1 MCVCMRC
8 GAVRCGAVRVCVNMV
23 TSDKFSN
30 AIISC
35 ITSAFSPFENSV
47 FHCKDVTIVN
57 CFYHEC
63 VVLMNVIVVCV
74 GYMIEV
80 VR

>member
-1 MCVCMRC
+1 MFR
-8 GAVRCGAVRVCVNMV
+8 
-23 TSDKFSN
+23 
-30 AIISC
+30 AININGRRFYKDDCDGSSHDVH
-35 ITSAFSPFENSV
+35 SADCDASPFPKYV
-47 FHCKDVTIVN
+47 FHCKDVTMLEIKCLIVN

-63 VVLMNVIVVCV
+63 VMLMNVIVVCV

>member
-1 MCVCMRC
+1 M
-8 GAVRCGAVRVCVNMV
+8 GGDFTKITV
-23 TSDKFSN
+23 TDQHVT
-30 AIISC
+30 C
-35 ITSAFSPFENSV
+35 IPSTVTRHLFQNSV
-47 FHCKDVTIVN
+47 FHCKDVTMLEIHFFIVN